1 MYLTAKVKIAE
12 ESDALKDVGNIC
24 TKIWNKANYYCR
36 EEWDKTGNIPSYYEL
51 QRVFKDDFW
60 CRKLHSHTAQAVLHK
75 LAESYRSWYKL
86 RKTDTEAH
94 PPGFRKKNSISTVT
108 FSNFAIRVE
117 DHRLR
122 LTLVKGTHLWLDY
135 QAQHGVE
142 ITQENVIRVEV
153 TNSYA
158 NIVYKVQEP
167 ALKEEGQ
174 VMAIDLGIINTA
186 TTVNEDG
193 DAKIYSGKEILSIQR
208 YFNKEIA
215 KQQRIVTN
223 QSKVKETEEETEIDK
238 KSKNKPKNWSRKLS
252 ELSRKRTRQIKH
264 VLHAQTRAIVED
276 CKHSNVKTVVTGDL
290 RNIRKGKKWNK
301 KSNQKLHAWSFS
313 RFTALLSYKLALEG
327 IQIVTVNEKSTSQTC
342 SKCGYNHRYNRK
354 KRGWFKCRECG
365 YELNADVNGA
375 KNILDRYLHQI
386 GKTIEGSSGIVDVPR
401 VIRWD
406 MNILSEPDALQ
417 FIGG

>member
-12 ESDALKDVGNIC
+12 ESDALKDIGNIC

-36 EEWDKTGNIPSYYEL
+36 EEWTETGNIPSYYEL

-86 RKTDTEAH
+86 RKTDPEAH

-142 ITQENVIRVEV
+142 IMQDNIIRIEI

-167 ALKEEGQ
+167 ALKEVGQ

-186 TTVNEDG
+186 TTVKEDG
-193 DAKIYSGKEILSIQR
+193 EAKIYPGKAILSIQR

-215 KQQRIVTN
+215 KTQSIVTK
-223 QSKVKETEEETEIDK
+223 QSKNNK
-238 KSKNKPKNWSRKLS
+238 KWSRQLS
-252 ELSRKRTRQIKH
+252 ELSTKKSRQIKH
-264 VLHAQTRAIVED
+264 ALHAQTKAIVDD
-276 CKHSNVKTVVTGDL
+276 CVKSNVNRVVIGDL
-290 RNIRKGKKWNK
+290 RNIRKGKNWGIRN
-301 KSNQKLHAWSFS
+301 NQKLHAWSFS
-313 RFTALLSYKLALEG
+313 MFTALLSYKLALEG
-327 IQIVTVNEKSTSQTC
+327 IQIITVNEKSTSQTC
-342 SKCGYNHRYNRK
+342 SECGYKNRYNRK

-375 KNILDRYLHQI
+375 KNILNRYLHQI

-406 MNILSEPDALQ
+406 GNILSEPDAR
-417 FIGG
+417 